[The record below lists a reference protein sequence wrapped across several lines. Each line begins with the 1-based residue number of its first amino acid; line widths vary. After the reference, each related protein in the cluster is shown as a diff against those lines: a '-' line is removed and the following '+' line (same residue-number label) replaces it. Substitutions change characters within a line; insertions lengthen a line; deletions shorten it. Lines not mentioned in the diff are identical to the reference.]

1 MTKIKVIDNFL
12 PNNVFTNIKNTIS
25 TNTFPWFYNDHVC
38 FKNGEEN
45 LLNNFMF
52 THNAFKID
60 KNVRISE
67 YFSLFQDVLSKLNII
82 ALVRIKLNLMLKTEK
97 PVTHCMHTDSDED
110 FYKSAI
116 LYFENNDGGTVFE
129 NKEFIQNKEN
139 RIVLFN
145 SNMKHSGVSQTNTKR
160 RTVLNIVYT

>member
-1 MTKIKVIDNFL
+1 MSDVRVIDNFL
-12 PNNVFTNIKNTIS
+12 EHSQFIKIKNIIS

-38 FKNGEEN
+38 FEDREKD